1 MRTPWQEKALMDFHI
16 EVDEGMQK
24 LYGIEAAW
32 ALASVYTET
41 AKRGQVEAA
50 WFSEPLTTN
59 EFANT
64 VNGDFMW
71 AVFCIIA
78 VRRLRASW
86 GYVEHYANP

>member
-1 MRTPWQEKALMDFHI
+1 MDFHI